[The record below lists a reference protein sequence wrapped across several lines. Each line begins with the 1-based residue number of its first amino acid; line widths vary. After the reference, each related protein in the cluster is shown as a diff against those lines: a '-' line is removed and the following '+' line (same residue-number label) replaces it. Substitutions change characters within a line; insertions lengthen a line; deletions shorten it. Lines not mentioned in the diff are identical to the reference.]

1 MDPIETLNRIA
12 FLLEREN
19 ESSYRVESFRKAA
32 GKLASV
38 DGAEL
43 QRLDGAGQLQSIEGI
58 GKTTASVISEALSGE
73 TPQYLADL
81 EGRSSLPILSG
92 EAAKLRAAL
101 RGDCHTHTEWSD
113 GGSSI
118 ESMAKAAR
126 ELGLEYMV
134 ISDHSPRL
142 TVANGL
148 TEGRLRNQLSII
160 RRLNKEF
167 APFRILTGIEVDI
180 LDDGSL
186 DQTPGVA

>member
-1 MDPIETLNRIA
+1 
-12 FLLEREN
+12 
-19 ESSYRVESFRKAA
+19 
-32 GKLASV
+32 
-38 DGAEL
+38 
-43 QRLDGAGQLQSIEGI
+43 
-58 GKTTASVISEALSGE
+58 
-73 TPQYLADL
+73 
-81 EGRSSLPILSG
+81 
-92 EAAKLRAAL
+92 
-101 RGDCHTHTEWSD
+101 
-113 GGSSI
+113 
-118 ESMAKAAR
+118 MAKAAR

-186 DQTPGVA
+186 DQTPELLEELDIVVGSVHSKLRMESGP